1 MSIEPAK
8 RVIAVAL
15 NIRPIDSAAAHFA
28 GFDAFS
34 DAILGLTPQALCWR
48 PLRGLSE
55 SRSTIDVFFRE
66 HISAPQ
72 NSRRIESSLQRRHLA
87 QMPVTIKFA
96 QIFAL
101 QLPNSVLS

>member
-15 NIRPIDSAAAHFA
+15 NIRPNNSAAARFT
-28 GFDAFS
+28 GFDRFP

-55 SRSTIDVFFRE
+55 IK
-66 HISAPQ
+66 IL
-72 NSRRIESSLQRRHLA
+72 RRAAMLA
-87 QMPVTIKFA
+87 THA
-96 QIFAL
+96 
-101 QLPNSVLS
+101 